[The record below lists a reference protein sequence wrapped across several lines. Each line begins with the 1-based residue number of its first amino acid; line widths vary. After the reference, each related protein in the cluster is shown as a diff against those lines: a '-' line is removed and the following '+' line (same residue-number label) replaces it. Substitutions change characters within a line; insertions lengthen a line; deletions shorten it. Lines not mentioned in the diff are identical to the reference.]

1 MVTNMTQ
8 VAVDS
13 LVSVVAGGTFRAQNR
28 LQKNTEVYD
37 LRSQTVTATI
47 RQLALPNIIL
57 DGGAYED
64 IAVTVG
70 NSEFTAAEGGVQF
83 DFTIVPASFPVPSNV
98 TEVETYFIQYHT
110 VQDNYYAQI
119 IVFGVRRNVP

>member
-13 LVSVVAGGTFRAQNR
+13 LVSVVAGGTFRAANR

-37 LRSQTVTATI
+37 LTAQTVTATI
-47 RQLALPNIIL
+47 RQLALPNTIL

-64 IAVTVG
+64 IAVTLG
-70 NSEFTAAEGGVQF
+70 NTEFTTAEGGVHF
-83 DFTIVPASFPVPSNV
+83 DFTIVPASFPVPSNL

-110 VQDNYYAQI
+110 QPDNYFAQI
-119 IVFGVRRNVP
+119 LLFGVRRNVP